1 LPAAATYALL
11 GRAIGVALAAGEEIG
26 DGAEDG
32 LRFGVGVA
40 GTTIGDVEATL
51 GVALGP
57 DGTAAHAA
65 VNRANKVSHRCMSPT
80 IPSNCADCVRS
91 VRKNAYG

>member
-1 LPAAATYALL
+1 M
-11 GRAIGVALAAGEEIG
+11 GVALAGGEEIG

-40 GTTIGDVEATL
+40 GIAAAVEVGAAL

-57 DGTAAHAA
+57 DGTAAHAQPTRA
-65 VNRANKVSHRCMSPT
+65 KTVNQRRTVGNDPGSSHRRRLLCWRKR
-80 IPSNCADCVRS
+80 VRLS
-91 VRKNAYG
+91 